1 MLIFHPI
8 QPHTL
13 GLMELTFMSSLKD
26 LSYMVPESK
35 NKLEYIVAI
44 FATDSFMARQMH
56 EISSLQWLT
65 LHGSQKHKQVH
76 CSAAQGE
83 YKHCAEW
90 V

>member
-56 EISSLQWLT
+56 EISSLQ
-65 LHGSQKHKQVH
+65 
-76 CSAAQGE
+76 
-83 YKHCAEW
+83 
-90 V
+90 